1 MPASSY
7 KKDGSRRNKPASS
20 VTTDRR
26 DVAEPSGKRTL
37 VEVRPPESGKHDGKS
52 ARTVLEA
59 EFLPLVAAAHEFKTP
74 LVVML
79 GYTDLL
85 HRGDLG
91 PLNHKQRE
99 VLKEMHE
106 GAERLQKVIQSLLLL
121 CELRS
126 ASGQSPDQVFS
137 HTTDVTAD
145 VNENIRELFDY
156 WRAAAK
162 LKSIRYRF
170 RPADSMPRVGVEP
183 LRLQHIVSNLIENAL
198 NYTPKGGRVEISA
211 TTCFWD
217 RRKARSHSLFGAE
230 RRVDRKVE
238 NAVCI
243 SVSDTGPGI
252 PAQYHEDIF
261 GDFVQLSKTSS
272 RGTGLGLA
280 IARRLVE
287 SYRGAIWVESEP
299 GKGSDFKVLLS
310 RVS

>member
-1 MPASSY
+1 MPSSSY
-7 KKDGSRRNKPASS
+7 KKEGESRNEYARS
-20 VTTDRR
+20 VT
-26 DVAEPSGKRTL
+26 SGYRTAKKSIL
-37 VEVRPPESGKHDGKS
+37 EVRPPEPGKRGGKP
-52 ARTVLEA
+52 ARAVIEA

-91 PLNHKQRE
+91 PLNSKQRE
-99 VLKEMHE
+99 VLREMQD

-126 ASGQSPDQVFS
+126 SSSQSPNPES
-137 HTTDVTAD
+137 GPATD
-145 VNENIRELFDY
+145 VNENIKELFNY
-156 WRAAAK
+156 WRPAAK
-162 LKSIRYRF
+162 LKSIRYGF
-170 RPADSMPRVGVEP
+170 RPAQGAPRVAVEP

-198 NYTPKGGRVEISA
+198 NYTPKSGRVEIRA

-217 RRKARSHSLFGAE
+217 RRKARTHSLFGVE

-243 SVSDTGPGI
+243 SVRDTGPGI
-252 PAQYHEDIF
+252 AARYHEDIF
-261 GDFVQLSKTSS
+261 GDFVQLSKASS

-299 GKGSDFKVLLS
+299 GKGSEFKVLLS
-310 RVS
+310 QVS